1 MATADKSK
9 TKDKQKKR
17 AARGTGRL
25 YKRTKDG
32 KEYPPEKKNP
42 GVFWIQYTLNGK
54 RIRQCLTG
62 KDGKP
67 ITDPDKAE
75 AERKRL
81 TAPLR
86 SGKRGAQLKALT
98 AQLAQVEA
106 EHEQAIEEAAPV
118 LPIAEA
124 WEAYLQSPDRPDTG
138 EDTLRY
144 YASYWNGFADWLKA
158 QHKDKHSLRDI
169 TPKIASDYAASLN
182 GGTVSPNTYNK
193 HTAFLKLFFRV
204 LQDEA
209 GLKENPFEKVRRKN
223 LKTNVRR
230 ELTIAE
236 LKEILESAT
245 GDLQTLLCLGT
256 FTGLRLGDCCT
267 LTWGEV
273 DLDRG
278 MIRRVPNKTAKNGK
292 PVLIGIP
299 AALHNQLSQTPPRK
313 RKGYIVPRFA
323 ELYTYRNANGRP
335 TRQPD
340 ISNEI
345 QAHFTACGI
354 QTIKEGTGKEA
365 YEAALEKWEQ
375 GGKKGAK
382 PTKKRAVVEVGFHS
396 LRHTWVSLHAAAG
409 TPQAVIQNVIGH
421 ANPAMTAH
429 YTHVNEDTAR
439 QVAGVLTLGDAAA
452 DPKREPLPPWAV
464 EAAKKLNSRNW
475 KQIKAELLANL
486 TA

>member
-1 MATADKSK
+1 MAKADKSK
-9 TKDKQKKR
+9 TKDKKKVR

-25 YKRTKDG
+25 YKRTADG
-32 KEYPPEKKNP
+32 QEHRADSKTS

-54 RIRQCLTG
+54 RKRHALTG
-62 KDGKP
+62 TDGKP
-67 ITDPDKAE
+67 ITDLRKAE

-86 SGKRGAQLKALT
+86 SGKREEQLKALT

-106 EHEQAIEEAAPV
+106 EHEQALEEAAPV
-118 LPIAEA
+118 LPIVEA
-124 WEAYLQSPDRPDTG
+124 WGAYLQSPDRPDTG

-144 YASYWNGFADWLKA
+144 YASYWNGFTDWLKE
-158 QHKDKHSLRDI
+158 KHEDAHALRDI
-169 TPKIASDYAASLN
+169 TPQIASEYAASLN

-193 HTAFLKLFFRV
+193 HTAFLKLFCRV
-204 LQDEA
+204 LQDAA
-209 GLKENPFEKVRRKN
+209 GLKQNPFEKVRRKN

-230 ELTIAE
+230 ELTLAE
-236 LKEILESAT
+236 LKELLETAS
-245 GDLQTLLCLGT
+245 GELQTLLCLGT

-267 LTWGEV
+267 LTWGET

-278 MIRRVPNKTAKNGK
+278 LIRRVPNKTAKNGK

-299 AALHNQLSQTPPRK
+299 AALTAKLSETPK
-313 RKGYIVPRFA
+313 TERKGYVVPRFA
-323 ELYTYRNANGRP
+323 ELYTYRNASGRP

-345 QAHFTACGI
+345 QEHFKACGI
-354 QTIKEGTGKEA
+354 QTVKEGTGKEA
-365 YEAALEKWEQ
+365 YEAALKAWEK

-382 PTKKRAVVEVGFHS
+382 PICKRAVVEVGFHS

-421 ANPAMTAH
+421 SNPAMTAH

-439 QVAGVLTLGDAAA
+439 QVAGVLTLNELEEAA
-452 DPKREPLPPWAV
+452 RTVPPWILEKLKEAV
-464 EAAKKLNSRNW
+464 EKNDM
-475 KQIKAELLANL
+475 QIIEELIGGKE
-486 TA
+486 